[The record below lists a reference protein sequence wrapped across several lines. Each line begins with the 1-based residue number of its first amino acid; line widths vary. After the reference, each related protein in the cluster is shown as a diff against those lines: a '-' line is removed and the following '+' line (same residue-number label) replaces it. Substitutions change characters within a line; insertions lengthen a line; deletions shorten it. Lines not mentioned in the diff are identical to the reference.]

1 MDKAHQIQEVSWSG
15 TTLALRVDGKR
26 YEVEITKYSARLAKA
41 TEEQR
46 DNFEV
51 SPTGYG
57 IHWPDV
63 DEDLSVDGL
72 IGVRHACPLAETA
85 G

>member
-1 MDKAHQIQEVSWSG
+1 MDKAHEIRDVSWSG
-15 TTLALRVDGKR
+15 ATLTLRVDGKS
-26 YEVEITKYSARLAKA
+26 YQVDITRHSARLAKA
-41 TEEQR
+41 TQEQR
-46 DNFEV
+46 TNFEV

-63 DEDLSVDGL
+63 DEDLSIDGI
-72 IGVRHACPLAETA
+72 IGVCHPCPLAETA